1 MHQIH
6 ENNDNKPNTEEIRK
20 QKAYRKH
27 LYNYSKKVVTIIH
40 FMYFSLRYAKKCVPF
55 KCKPTLHLNRV
66 QAEKYAKV
74 HK

>member
-40 FMYFSLRYAKKCVPF
+40 FMHFSLRYAKKMC
-55 KCKPTLHLNRV
+55 TS
-66 QAEKYAKV
+66 
-74 HK
+74 